1 MASGAVLSYR
11 SDLEEK
17 LNAKRS
23 ELVETEET
31 LKKYVGDVALRP
43 SFRGRLG
50 PPPQAGGVRLSLDG
64 QRRPA
69 AAGGRGGGGG
79 VVIGG
84 GRLSLEGR
92 LGPKIVVE
100 EEEDDEKEDG
110 RKVMSR
116 VVVEQKSREEALKE
130 KKADK
135 AEVQVG
141 QPSFFLSKT
150 EPCRV
155 SQFQL
160 LFSMTNLIKN
170 FFTSRRDRV
179 KA

>member
-23 ELVETEET
+23 ELVETEES
-31 LKKYVGDVALRP
+31 LKRYVGDVALRP

-50 PPPQAGGVRLSLDG
+50 PPPQRENVNERLSTDG
-64 QRRPA
+64 QQRRP
-69 AAGGRGGGGG
+69 
-79 VVIGG
+79 VVR

-92 LGPKIVVE
+92 LGPKVN
-100 EEEDDEKEDG
+100 EDDEEKDES

-135 AEVQVG
+135 AEVQVSSVH
-141 QPSFFLSKT
+141 SF
-150 EPCRV
+150 
-155 SQFQL
+155 
-160 LFSMTNLIKN
+160 I
-170 FFTSRRDRV
+170 
-179 KA
+179 

>member
-31 LKKYVGDVALRP
+31 LKKYVGPNVVGGGDVASRP

-50 PPPQAGGVRLSLDG
+50 PPPQRENNPRLQQQLDG
-64 QRRPA
+64 SQRRSI
-69 AAGGRGGGGG
+69 GR
-79 VVIGG
+79 

-92 LGPKIVVE
+92 LGPKVHD
-100 EEEDDEKEDG
+100 DDEADDVHDDGKEET

-116 VVVEQKSREEALKE
+116 VVVEQKSREEALAE
-130 KKADK
+130 KKVDK
-135 AEVQVG
+135 AEVQV
-141 QPSFFLSKT
+141 
-150 EPCRV
+150 RV
-155 SQFQL
+155 
-160 LFSMTNLIKN
+160 T
-170 FFTSRRDRV
+170 
-179 KA
+179 